1 MSTWLRRLKEDI
13 ALYKKVK
20 VDKHESYI
28 PLKDYLKKRKKN
40 NGCLL
45 SSSFGALTVSDYG
58 VIYEIEDKMLRI
70 LAVVIGNRK
79 NIYE

>member
-45 SSSFGALTVSDYG
+45 SSSLGALRVSDYG

-70 LAVVIGNRK
+70 LAVAIGNRK

>member
-45 SSSFGALTVSDYG
+45 SSSLSALRVSDYG